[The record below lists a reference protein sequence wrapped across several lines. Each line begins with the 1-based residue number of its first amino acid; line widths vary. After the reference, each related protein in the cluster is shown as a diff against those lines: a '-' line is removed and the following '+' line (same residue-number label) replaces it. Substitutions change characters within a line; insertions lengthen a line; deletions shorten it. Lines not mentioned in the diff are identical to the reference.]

1 MEASA
6 ISPAAQPALE
16 LWYKQPAPDSDKG
29 WERYGQPLGNGY
41 LGAVVFG
48 GIEKERIQITEN
60 SLCNPFRPGLNN
72 FAETYIFFPH
82 KAVQNYRRSLSLD
95 TATAEISY
103 TADGKTNRY
112 AQNIVF
118 SGVTKYAFS
127 NFLQKS

>member
-6 ISPAAQPALE
+6 ISPAAQPDLE
-16 LWYKQPAPDSDKG
+16 LWYKQPAPDSDTG
-29 WERYGQPLGNGY
+29 WERYGSPLGNGY

-72 FAETYIFFPH
+72 FAETYIFFPD

-103 TADGKTNRY
+103 TAGGKTNRY
-112 AQNIVF
+112 AQKYSFIRRDGF
-118 SGVTKYAFS
+118 GVT
-127 NFLQKS
+127 